1 LGEMRKIKNRNNS
14 SLMNEMTPF
23 FSEQLVGDP
32 IKENKLSNSKIN
44 NPSLVV
50 EYGGKGI
57 KLPQI

>member
-1 LGEMRKIKNRNNS
+1 MTKIKNRNNS
-14 SLMNEMTPF
+14 LLMNEMTPF

-32 IKENKLSNSKIN
+32 IKVNKLSNSKIN

-50 EYGGKGI
+50 EYGGKVI